1 MFRLKAD
8 IILRGRYSKFINKKE
23 ISKYLEHVFM
33 KSVDES
39 IDDYNAGIDNKID
52 FIICKD
58 KINCHISC
66 SSYEKVL
73 QIAQVVLKL
82 DNLNFLDYEFEV
94 KSLELKELEETD
106 ISNSIVNF
114 GTY

>member
-8 IILRGRYSKFINKKE
+8 VILRGRYSKFINKKE
-23 ISKYLEHVFM
+23 INKYLEHVFM
-33 KSVDES
+33 KFADES
-39 IDDYNAGIDNKID
+39 IDDYKSGIDNKIG
-52 FIICKD
+52 FIICKN

-66 SSYEKVL
+66 SSYEKAL

-82 DNLNFLDYEFEV
+82 DTLNFLDYEFEV
-94 KSLELKELEETD
+94 KSLELKEIEESD
-106 ISNSIVNF
+106 ISDSIVNF